1 MSNYIVLVIN
11 PGSTSTKVA
20 VFENQDKIFYK
31 TIKHSVENLSMFEK
45 ITDQY
50 EFRRDIIEQQL
61 KDNNID
67 LKSLKAVVGIG
78 GLTRPVESGTYIV
91 NNKMLE
97 DLADKSIWGMS
108 HASALGAYIAKSI
121 GDELNIPAFIVDPIS
136 VNEFDDI
143 ARISGVPEIERKCLS
158 HALNIKAV
166 GRALAKELGKKF
178 NECNFI
184 AAHLGGGITIS
195 PLRKGRIVDANNA
208 MLGMGP
214 FSPQRAGALP
224 IGGVID
230 LCFSG
235 KYTKEELERKFIKK
249 SGFIAY
255 LDTDD
260 GVKIAREIEKGNE
273 KFITIVQ
280 AMAYQIAKEVGACA
294 TVLKGKVDAIYYTGG
309 LANDKYL
316 MKWVKERTEFIAPI
330 YIYPGEKEM
339 EALAQGAIRVLKGE
353 EKAREYK

>member
-1 MSNYIVLVIN
+1 MPSYRILVIN
-11 PGSTSTKVA
+11 PGSTSTKIA
-20 VFENQDKIFYK
+20 VFQDDN
-31 TIKHSVENLSMFEK
+31 E
-45 ITDQY
+45 
-50 EFRRDIIEQQL
+50 IIEEQL
-61 KDNNID
+61 KENNID
-67 LKSLKAVVGIG
+67 LRSFDSVVGIG
-78 GLTRPVESGTYIV
+78 GLTRPVESGTYII
-91 NNKMLE
+91 NKKMLD

-121 GDELNIPAFIVDPIS
+121 SDELNIPAFIVDPIS

-143 ARISGVPEIERKCLS
+143 ARISGVVEIERKCLS

-166 GRALAKELGKKF
+166 GRELAQTLCKNF

-195 PLRKGRIVDANNA
+195 PLRKGRIIDANNA

-235 KYTKEELERKFIKK
+235 KYTKVIDLCFSGKYTKKELERKFVKE

-255 LDTDD
+255 LGTDD
-260 GVKIAREIEKGNE
+260 GIAIVKEIEKNNK

-294 TVLKGKVDAIYYTGG
+294 TVL
-309 LANDKYL
+309 
-316 MKWVKERTEFIAPI
+316 RF
-330 YIYPGEKEM
+330 
-339 EALAQGAIRVLKGE
+339 
-353 EKAREYK
+353 

>member
-1 MSNYIVLVIN
+1 MPSYRILVIN
-11 PGSTSTKVA
+11 PGSTSTKIA
-20 VFENQDKIFYK
+20 VFQDDNEIFNR
-31 TIKHSVENLSMFEK
+31 TIKHSPEQLTGYTKV
-45 ITDQY
+45 IDQY
-50 EFRRDIIEQQL
+50 EFRRKIIEEQL
-61 KDNNID
+61 KENNID
-67 LKSLKAVVGIG
+67 LRSFDSVVGIG
-78 GLTRPVESGTYIV
+78 GLTRPVESGTYII
-91 NNKMLE
+91 NKKMLD

-121 GDELNIPAFIVDPIS
+121 SDELNIPAFIVDPIS

-143 ARISGVPEIERKCLS
+143 ARISGVVEIERKCLS

-166 GRALAKELGKKF
+166 GRELAQTLCKDF

-195 PLRKGRIVDANNA
+195 PLRKGRIIDANNA

-235 KYTKEELERKFIKK
+235 KYTKKELERKFVKE

-255 LDTDD
+255 LGTDD
-260 GVKIAREIEKGNE
+260 GIAIVKEIEKNNK

-309 LANDKYL
+309 LANNKYL
-316 MKWVKERTEFIAPI
+316 MKWIKERTEFIAPI

-339 EALAQGAIRVLKGE
+339 YAMAQGVIRVLKGE
-353 EKAREYK
+353 EQAKEY